1 MRQENLYS
9 GKIAQGITN
18 RSDRFRLRKDDKYA
32 GDWKQ
37 RSLVPFSRS
46 RALESLN
53 KHLDLKI
60 NWIW

>member
-32 GDWKQ
+32 GD
-37 RSLVPFSRS
+37 
-46 RALESLN
+46 
-53 KHLDLKI
+53 
-60 NWIW
+60 